1 MWPLF
6 LCAYRSS
13 VPLSLSSLCSSV
25 FPRSSF
31 PTHRSP
37 VPTVPLFLTTDR
49 SSCSSHCSLCDHRS
63 SIPLCLPL
71 LCALC
76 SSVPTVPLCPLFLC
90 YSLPTVPYCP
100 LFPLRSPFLYTSVP
114 TVPPD
119 LFLCAHASSVLTVPL
134 FPFAHCSSVLTVP
147 PFLSALCPSVLTIP
161 QCPIFLCVHRSSI
174 PLCPSAKATSTGIG
188 VEWARGS
195 QKQSNDNSK
204 VNRTQVIRFQI
215 STSAESNLCSVTTV
229 VETEDQIRRML
240 LRIKNFLYYCIR
252 YYSSTRNVSIFLILE
267 LERSTKRKPIGMP
280 GMLTH
285 FEGLL
290 FCD

>member
-1 MWPLF
+1 MVACVHHSSTPIVFLLPYRPVATFPLCLPFLCPSVPLFPLF
-6 LCAYRSS
+6 LCFPPFLFSYPPFPCAHRSS
-13 VPLSLSSLCSSV
+13 VPHYRSFLMQCPLFPLWSPFLNSSV
-25 FPRSSF
+25 
-31 PTHRSP
+31 PTA
-37 VPTVPLFLTTDR
+37 
-49 SSCSSHCSLCDHRS
+49 
-63 SIPLCLPL
+63 PLC
-71 LCALC
+71 LC
-76 SSVPTVPLCPLFLC
+76 SSVPTVPLCLLFLC

-147 PFLSALCPSVLTIP
+147 LFLSAICPSVLTIP

-240 LRIKNFLYYCIR
+240 LRIKNFFYYCIR
-252 YYSSTRNVSIFLILE
+252 YYSSTRNVSIFFNTGTWEIY
-267 LERSTKRKPIGMP
+267 
-280 GMLTH
+280 
-285 FEGLL
+285 
-290 FCD
+290 